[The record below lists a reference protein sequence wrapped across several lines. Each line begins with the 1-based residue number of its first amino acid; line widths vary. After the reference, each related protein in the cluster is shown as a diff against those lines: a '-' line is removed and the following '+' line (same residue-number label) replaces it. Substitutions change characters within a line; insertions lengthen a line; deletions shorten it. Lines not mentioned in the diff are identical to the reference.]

1 MSQRNNHRN
10 VVHASRLL
18 ANSMALR
25 GGGSVTLGLILVLI
39 LLITSGG
46 AG

>member
-10 VVHASRLL
+10 ASHATGLL
-18 ANSMALR
+18 AAAGALR
-25 GGGSVTLGLILVLI
+25 GGGIASLGLILVLI